1 MIETKFKDTELGP
14 IPEDWEIHKVE
25 EFSDVVTGATPSTEN
40 SDYWGG
46 HILWMNSGELNNKV
60 IYGVAGR
67 ITKEGYNSASTH
79 ILPINSVLV
88 GLAGQGKTR
97 GTVAINKIP
106 LCTNQS
112 IGAILPSE
120 QYDSD
125 YLYFYMDSQYENLR
139 SISSGDGGRG
149 GLTKKLLLNFEIVGP
164 KNIKEQKK
172 IAEAL
177 SDTDALIK
185 ELEVLIEKKRA
196 ILQGSMQELLT
207 AHHRIPGFSDPWEEV
222 HFNEIGNTYNGL
234 SGKTG
239 DDFGHG
245 NSKYIMFINI
255 IYKDVISPIFFGLVN
270 IENGEK
276 QNKVNKNDIIFN
288 TSSETPNEVGMCSCV
303 LEDYDELYLN
313 SFCFGFRFYENNINP
328 LFLTLLLRSKIGRD
342 LMLELAQGSTRYNL
356 PKRKFLTSSISIP
369 KNKSEQDAIAE
380 ILSDMEYEISELEAK
395 RDKYIAIRQGMMQQ
409 LLTGKIRL
417 I

>member
-1 MIETKFKDTELGP
+1 MKETKFKDTDLGS

-60 IYGVAGR
+60 IYDVIGR
-67 ITKEGYNSASTH
+67 ITKEGYNSTSTH
-79 ILPINSVLV
+79 ILPIDSVLV

-120 QYDSD
+120 QYDPD
-125 YLYFYMDSQYENLR
+125 YLYFFMDSQYENLR

-164 KNIKEQKK
+164 KNTKEQKF
-172 IAEAL
+172 IAEVL

-185 ELEVLIEKKRA
+185 ELDVLIEKKRA
-196 ILQGSMQELLT
+196 ILQGTMQELLT
-207 AHHRIPGFSDPWEEV
+207 AHRRLPGFSEPWKEIPLGEYTTITMGQSPDSIYYNLIGDGLPLIQGNADIKNFQSIIRYYSSIYTKVCEPGDIIMSVRAPVGAVGIASFKSCLGRGVCSFSKDKFLFFVLRFREKIWEELSAGSTFDSV
-222 HFNEIGNTYNGL
+222 NTSQISNF
-234 SGKTG
+234 K
-239 DDFGHG
+239 
-245 NSKYIMFINI
+245 INI
-255 IYKDVISPIFFGLVN
+255 P
-270 IENGEK
+270 
-276 QNKVNKNDIIFN
+276 
-288 TSSETPNEVGMCSCV
+288 
-303 LEDYDELYLN
+303 
-313 SFCFGFRFYENNINP
+313 
-328 LFLTLLLRSKIGRD
+328 
-342 LMLELAQGSTRYNL
+342 
-356 PKRKFLTSSISIP
+356 SSIEE
-369 KNKSEQDAIAE
+369 KDAIAE
-380 ILSDMEYEISELEAK
+380 ILSDIDSEISELEAK

>member
-125 YLYFYMDSQYENLR
+125 YLYFFMDSQYENLR

-207 AHHRIPGFSDPWEEV
+207 ARRRLPGFSEPWHEIIFGKNVNIFRGGSPRPIENFITNSPQGLNWIKIGDSRANEKYITKTYEKIKPEGLNFTREV
-222 HFNEIGNTYNGL
+222 HKGDFILSNSMSFGRPYILKIDGCIHDGWLAINEYNKLFDIDFLYYLL
-234 SGKTG
+234 SSSVVCLQFKSLAAGSGVLNLNKKLVG
-239 DDFGHG
+239 E
-245 NSKYIMFINI
+245 I
-255 IYKDVISPIFFGLVN
+255 I
-270 IENGEK
+270 
-276 QNKVNKNDIIFN
+276 
-288 TSSETPNEVGMCSCV
+288 
-303 LEDYDELYLN
+303 LN
-313 SFCFGFRFYENNINP
+313 
-328 LFLTLLLRSKIGRD
+328 
-342 LMLELAQGSTRYNL
+342 
-356 PKRKFLTSSISIP
+356 IP
-369 KNKSEQDAIAE
+369 KTIDEQKAIAE
-380 ILSDMEYEISELEAK
+380 ILSDIDSEISELEAK